1 MPWTMIAA
9 SIGAQLFNSWQANK
23 KTEELQARQRE
34 FQKAAQRKEFDR
46 MRQLQRE
53 AAQLAL
59 EIEADV
65 HKQRLED
72 IEANYDDVVKQY
84 STEIAIKKW
93 PLKVL
98 PFVMR
103 GESFGTFF
111 NGSKSIALHTILTPS
126 NCDRFNEAVYMD
138 IDLQLEAACN
148 EHWNAQTSHPI
159 AYYGGAWRKPTLD
172 LDHIDLLKTQLKNV
186 PTVVI
191 TPYFGPQLYFKVKM
205 WGMGKDTE
213 VKIEL
218 PKNLFSYEYEK
229 GMNYSP
235 KDESPKG
242 DLIDTTIEEFV
253 PYLECLIG
261 YIADTYF
268 WEMYKLIPRLP
279 QIMVRCSNEWNKR
292 IISTYESLYGDNI
305 QRMIMEIGST
315 TDNVFNSENVKRI
328 IKYVN
333 GISLSELSTQVY
345 ARQLNDAFNKY
356 VTTDVVTNCE
366 VLNAQMLQEYN
377 STINYRNANLSTFI
391 RQQTEITEIE
401 YEILKVDNTDFSNIQ
416 KIVRQRFDNTNNC
429 THFYLCVW
437 NNQIVIG
444 RFGLNNFKQSIYLKG
459 KTQRYFIFLSDNVID
474 VSQGNTQ
481 YYKIEISTNKLVK
494 MEKKNFEERFG
505 DEFAKIG
512 KSIGRIVDSVG
523 VEKKQKNSN
532 SSVWDGEQSTT
543 NNAYAVKLVNY
554 FTQRVNEGTVEAVVE
569 NNLTMQTFLD
579 WIDVHYSPFATKA
592 YIVKGYVKDKKKYL
606 YCIFLA
612 SDETAYIGPSDS
624 AKCFIANDVN
634 TEMAQIFANN
644 DVCEIPFK

>member
-34 FQKAAQRKEFDR
+34 FQKAAQRREFDR

-261 YIADTYF
+261 YIADQYY
-268 WEMYKLIPRLP
+268 WSMYKKVPLLPSLLPNFSNMHNLKNHYGQQYYNVLMNSIKGDNYYKSEYIHYLNILSTSINIFTQEQQKEIYCGIRNNCLNYFEVDIPEYSLITANPILTAIQKLSDTSSIYECRIQEFPEQMFLRTHIDTFDLVLIINEFEKYINTISDRIDRSCISIYIEHTNFKSFVFHLYNCDTKSIITGEIGFDYIYTYKHLKREKNIKDLFHHKKTSSIICKLDRL
-279 QIMVRCSNEWNKR
+279 SKLKR
-292 IISTYESLYGDNI
+292 ILTNDILLY
-305 QRMIMEIGST
+305 
-315 TDNVFNSENVKRI
+315 
-328 IKYVN
+328 
-333 GISLSELSTQVY
+333 
-345 ARQLNDAFNKY
+345 
-356 VTTDVVTNCE
+356 
-366 VLNAQMLQEYN
+366 
-377 STINYRNANLSTFI
+377 
-391 RQQTEITEIE
+391 
-401 YEILKVDNTDFSNIQ
+401 
-416 KIVRQRFDNTNNC
+416 
-429 THFYLCVW
+429 
-437 NNQIVIG
+437 
-444 RFGLNNFKQSIYLKG
+444 
-459 KTQRYFIFLSDNVID
+459 
-474 VSQGNTQ
+474 
-481 YYKIEISTNKLVK
+481 
-494 MEKKNFEERFG
+494 
-505 DEFAKIG
+505 
-512 KSIGRIVDSVG
+512 
-523 VEKKQKNSN
+523 
-532 SSVWDGEQSTT
+532 
-543 NNAYAVKLVNY
+543 
-554 FTQRVNEGTVEAVVE
+554 
-569 NNLTMQTFLD
+569 
-579 WIDVHYSPFATKA
+579 
-592 YIVKGYVKDKKKYL
+592 
-606 YCIFLA
+606 
-612 SDETAYIGPSDS
+612 
-624 AKCFIANDVN
+624 
-634 TEMAQIFANN
+634 
-644 DVCEIPFK
+644 

>member
-1 MPWTMIAA
+1 MIAA

-53 AAQLAL
+53 ATQLAL

-72 IEANYDDVVKQY
+72 IEANYDDVVKQF

-111 NGSKSIALHTILTPS
+111 NGSKSITLHTILTPS

-253 PYLECLIG
+253 SYLGCLIG
-261 YIADTYF
+261 FISDKYF
-268 WEMYKLIPRLP
+268 WSMYKVLPLLPNLIA
-279 QIMVRCSNEWNKR
+279 NKT
-292 IISTYESLYGDNI
+292 IPTNNVIKESITRSY
-305 QRMIMEIGST
+305 
-315 TDNVFNSENVKRI
+315 
-328 IKYVN
+328 
-333 GISLSELSTQVY
+333 
-345 ARQLNDAFNKY
+345 
-356 VTTDVVTNCE
+356 TN
-366 VLNAQMLQEYN
+366 
-377 STINYRNANLSTFI
+377 
-391 RQQTEITEIE
+391 EIE
-401 YEILKVDNTDFSNIQ
+401 QQINNLKIASLTYGE
-416 KIVRQRFDNTNNC
+416 FD
-429 THFYLCVW
+429 L
-437 NNQIVIG
+437 
-444 RFGLNNFKQSIYLKG
+444 YLKG
-459 KTQRYFIFLSDNVID
+459 LAPIVSKKQLSLYRSGVEIYSAILAENDNGKNIPEYIEVLSNKCDILEIIAKYEEYIDRNSIFIPIEPTLVIANTEFRTLYIYIIDEQTNKSIVLSEPFA
-474 VSQGNTQ
+474 
-481 YYKIEISTNKLVK
+481 YKIRFQQMTRDKNTRLLFNRYAKNGILKINKF
-494 MEKKNFEERFG
+494 N
-505 DEFAKIG
+505 
-512 KSIGRIVDSVG
+512 
-523 VEKKQKNSN
+523 
-532 SSVWDGEQSTT
+532 
-543 NNAYAVKLVNY
+543 
-554 FTQRVNEGTVEAVVE
+554 
-569 NNLTMQTFLD
+569 
-579 WIDVHYSPFATKA
+579 IDT
-592 YIVKGYVKDKKKYL
+592 VKGLLIKLTY
-606 YCIFLA
+606 
-612 SDETAYIGPSDS
+612 
-624 AKCFIANDVN
+624 
-634 TEMAQIFANN
+634 
-644 DVCEIPFK
+644 

>member
-1 MPWTMIAA
+1 MIAV

-34 FQKAAQRKEFDR
+34 FQRAAQQKEFDY

-84 STEIAIKKW
+84 SNEIAIKKW

-111 NGSKSIALHTILTPS
+111 NGTKSIALHVILTPS

-138 IDLQLEAACN
+138 IDLELEAACN
-148 EHWNAQTSHPI
+148 KHWNAQTSHPI

-191 TPYFGPQLYFKVKM
+191 TPYFGPELYFRVKM

-218 PKNLFSYEYEK
+218 PNDLFSYDYEK

-235 KDESPKG
+235 KDENPKG

-268 WEMYKLIPRLP
+268 WEMYKITPILPILLENKHIQVGATLIEKCRD
-279 QIMVRCSNEWNKR
+279 IY
-292 IISTYESLYGDNI
+292 IGLYN
-305 QRMIMEIGST
+305 T
-315 TDNVFNSENVKRI
+315 
-328 IKYVN
+328 
-333 GISLSELSTQVY
+333 L
-345 ARQLNDAFNKY
+345 
-356 VTTDVVTNCE
+356 
-366 VLNAQMLQEYN
+366 VLK
-377 STINYRNANLSTFI
+377 
-391 RQQTEITEIE
+391 QQSITE
-401 YEILKVDNTDFSNIQ
+401 
-416 KIVRQRFDNTNNC
+416 
-429 THFYLCVW
+429 
-437 NNQIVIG
+437 
-444 RFGLNNFKQSIYLKG
+444 
-459 KTQRYFIFLSDNVID
+459 
-474 VSQGNTQ
+474 
-481 YYKIEISTNKLVK
+481 
-494 MEKKNFEERFG
+494 
-505 DEFAKIG
+505 
-512 KSIGRIVDSVG
+512 RITTTA
-523 VEKKQKNSN
+523 VEKKDIGVVLNNRQLQDSN
-532 SSVWDGEQSTT
+532 QIAGFLYSAIVFSKDNTLNERLIFDTIFQMYNTRT
-543 NNAYAVKLVNY
+543 NLQIKSIQDIDTDMLVLSDIDIISHVVRISNACGL
-554 FTQRVNEGTVEAVVE
+554 TQINRDLIEV
-569 NNLTMQTFLD
+569 L
-579 WIDVHYSPFATKA
+579 KR
-592 YIVKGYVKDKKKYL
+592 K
-606 YCIFLA
+606 
-612 SDETAYIGPSDS
+612 
-624 AKCFIANDVN
+624 IA
-634 TEMAQIFANN
+634 I
-644 DVCEIPFK
+644 

>member
-34 FQKAAQRKEFDR
+34 FQKAAQRREFDR

-253 PYLECLIG
+253 SYLECLIG
-261 YIADTYF
+261 FISDKYF
-268 WEMYKLIPRLP
+268 WSMYKVLPLLPNFIANKTIPTNNVIKENITRSYTNEIEQLINNLKKASLTYGELELYLKGLAPIVSKKQLSLYRSGVEIYSE
-279 QIMVRCSNEWNKR
+279 IMAENDKGENIPEFIEVSSNKCDILEIIAKYEEYIDRNSIFIPIEPTLVIANTEFRTLCIYIIDEQTNKR
-292 IISTYESLYGDNI
+292 IVLSESFAYKIRFQQMSRDKNTRLL
-305 QRMIMEIGST
+305 
-315 TDNVFNSENVKRI
+315 FNRYAK
-328 IKYVN
+328 N
-333 GISLSELSTQVY
+333 GI
-345 ARQLNDAFNKY
+345 
-356 VTTDVVTNCE
+356 
-366 VLNAQMLQEYN
+366 
-377 STINYRNANLSTFI
+377 
-391 RQQTEITEIE
+391 
-401 YEILKVDNTDFSNIQ
+401 LKI
-416 KIVRQRFDNTNNC
+416 
-429 THFYLCVW
+429 
-437 NNQIVIG
+437 
-444 RFGLNNFKQSIYLKG
+444 
-459 KTQRYFIFLSDNVID
+459 
-474 VSQGNTQ
+474 
-481 YYKIEISTNKLVK
+481 NKL
-494 MEKKNFEERFG
+494 N
-505 DEFAKIG
+505 
-512 KSIGRIVDSVG
+512 
-523 VEKKQKNSN
+523 
-532 SSVWDGEQSTT
+532 
-543 NNAYAVKLVNY
+543 
-554 FTQRVNEGTVEAVVE
+554 
-569 NNLTMQTFLD
+569 
-579 WIDVHYSPFATKA
+579 ID
-592 YIVKGYVKDKKKYL
+592 IVKGLLIKLTY
-606 YCIFLA
+606 
-612 SDETAYIGPSDS
+612 
-624 AKCFIANDVN
+624 
-634 TEMAQIFANN
+634 
-644 DVCEIPFK
+644 

>member
-23 KTEELQARQRE
+23 KTEELQSRQRE

-111 NGSKSIALHTILTPS
+111 NGSKSIALHTVLTPS

-253 PYLECLIG
+253 SYLECLIG
-261 YIADTYF
+261 FISDKYF
-268 WEMYKLIPRLP
+268 WSMYKVLPLLPHLIA
-279 QIMVRCSNEWNKR
+279 CNK
-292 IISTYESLYGDNI
+292 ISINNTI
-305 QRMIMEIGST
+305 KGSVT
-315 TDNVFNSENVKRI
+315 FNYK
-328 IKYVN
+328 
-333 GISLSELSTQVY
+333 
-345 ARQLNDAFNKY
+345 
-356 VTTDVVTNCE
+356 
-366 VLNAQMLQEYN
+366 
-377 STINYRNANLSTFI
+377 
-391 RQQTEITEIE
+391 TEIE
-401 YEILKVDNTDFSNIQ
+401 QTINNLKCASLTYDEFDRYLTCIAPIVSENQLKQYKSDVKIYSEIMHENELHRKDPEFTEVLSDKCDILEYIAKYEEYIDRN
-416 KIVRQRFDNTNNC
+416 
-429 THFYLCVW
+429 
-437 NNQIVIG
+437 
-444 RFGLNNFKQSIYLKG
+444 SIYLSFEP
-459 KTQRYFIFLSDNVID
+459 T
-474 VSQGNTQ
+474 
-481 YYKIEISTNKLVK
+481 LV
-494 MEKKNFEERFG
+494 
-505 DEFAKIG
+505 
-512 KSIGRIVDSVG
+512 
-523 VEKKQKNSN
+523 
-532 SSVWDGEQSTT
+532 
-543 NNAYAVKLVNY
+543 
-554 FTQRVNEGTVEAVVE
+554 
-569 NNLTMQTFLD
+569 
-579 WIDVHYSPFATKA
+579 
-592 YIVKGYVKDKKKYL
+592 
-606 YCIFLA
+606 
-612 SDETAYIGPSDS
+612 
-624 AKCFIANDVN
+624 IANTEFRTLYIYTIDERINRYVDLSETFAFKVKFQQMTRDKNARLLFSRYAKNGILKINKHNIN
-634 TEMAQIFANN
+634 T
-644 DVCEIPFK
+644 VKSLLTKLTY

>member
-34 FQKAAQRKEFDR
+34 FQKAAQRREFDR

-53 AAQLAL
+53 AAQLVL

-72 IEANYDDVVKQY
+72 IEANYDDVVKQF

-268 WEMYKLIPRLP
+268 WEMYKVVPLLP
-279 QIMVRCSNEWNKR
+279 NIAHAYKNEWNNKL
-292 IISTYESLYGDNI
+292 ISTFQPIYSKNFIDSISIPQINTIVDIQGYIDYIESIRNFGVLKQMSQIEDALVKHVSDTYAPIQKGVSIPNSYKEIVEFTGKEIDITHRFDWVDNNTECQTTAKYEDRFNIVEYLNQFKKYVEEHTDRFDIETISLYIEHNNY
-305 QRMIMEIGST
+305 T
-315 TDNVFNSENVKRI
+315 TFILHTYNAETRKVMDAIDCFDYTITTKRPLYDKKI
-328 IKYVN
+328 RGLFK
-333 GISLSELSTQVY
+333 
-345 ARQLNDAFNKY
+345 
-356 VTTDVVTNCE
+356 
-366 VLNAQMLQEYN
+366 
-377 STINYRNANLSTFI
+377 YRNTGCI
-391 RQQTEITEIE
+391 I
-401 YEILKVDNTDFSNIQ
+401 
-416 KIVRQRFDNTNNC
+416 C
-429 THFYLCVW
+429 
-437 NNQIVIG
+437 
-444 RFGLNNFKQSIYLKG
+444 
-459 KTQRYFIFLSDNVID
+459 RYSRIDKLINEFVNDDTLIF
-474 VSQGNTQ
+474 
-481 YYKIEISTNKLVK
+481 
-494 MEKKNFEERFG
+494 
-505 DEFAKIG
+505 
-512 KSIGRIVDSVG
+512 
-523 VEKKQKNSN
+523 
-532 SSVWDGEQSTT
+532 
-543 NNAYAVKLVNY
+543 
-554 FTQRVNEGTVEAVVE
+554 
-569 NNLTMQTFLD
+569 
-579 WIDVHYSPFATKA
+579 
-592 YIVKGYVKDKKKYL
+592 
-606 YCIFLA
+606 
-612 SDETAYIGPSDS
+612 
-624 AKCFIANDVN
+624 
-634 TEMAQIFANN
+634 
-644 DVCEIPFK
+644 

>member
-1 MPWTMIAA
+1 MIAA

-23 KTEELQARQRE
+23 KTEELQTRQRE
-34 FQKAAQRKEFDR
+34 FQKAAQRREFDR

-53 AAQLAL
+53 ATQLAL

-126 NCDRFNEAVYMD
+126 NCDRFNEAAYMD

-253 PYLECLIG
+253 SYLECLIG
-261 YIADTYF
+261 FVSDKYF
-268 WEMYKLIPRLP
+268 WSMYKVLPLLPNLI
-279 QIMVRCSNEWNKR
+279 
-292 IISTYESLYGDNI
+292 T
-305 QRMIMEIGST
+305 
-315 TDNVFNSENVKRI
+315 
-328 IKYVN
+328 
-333 GISLSELSTQVY
+333 
-345 ARQLNDAFNKY
+345 FNKISINNEIRESVIY
-356 VTTDVVTNCE
+356 
-366 VLNAQMLQEYN
+366 
-377 STINYRNANLSTFI
+377 NYR
-391 RQQTEITEIE
+391 TEIE
-401 YEILKVDNTDFSNIQ
+401 
-416 KIVRQRFDNTNNC
+416 
-429 THFYLCVW
+429 
-437 NNQIVIG
+437 
-444 RFGLNNFKQSIYLKG
+444 QSINNLKSASLTYSELENYLTCIAPIVSDKQLKQYKSDVEMYSEVMLG
-459 KTQRYFIFLSDNVID
+459 NNNDSKVPEFTEVLSNKCDVLEIIAKYEEYVDRNSIFLSFEPTLVIA
-474 VSQGNTQ
+474 NTEFRTL
-481 YYKIEISTNKLVK
+481 YIYIIDERNDTYADLSEVFAFKIKFQQMVRDKNTRLLFSRYANDGVLKINKYNISTVKGLLNKL
-494 MEKKNFEERFG
+494 
-505 DEFAKIG
+505 
-512 KSIGRIVDSVG
+512 
-523 VEKKQKNSN
+523 
-532 SSVWDGEQSTT
+532 T
-543 NNAYAVKLVNY
+543 Y
-554 FTQRVNEGTVEAVVE
+554 
-569 NNLTMQTFLD
+569 
-579 WIDVHYSPFATKA
+579 
-592 YIVKGYVKDKKKYL
+592 
-606 YCIFLA
+606 
-612 SDETAYIGPSDS
+612 
-624 AKCFIANDVN
+624 
-634 TEMAQIFANN
+634 
-644 DVCEIPFK
+644 